1 MKAIILEDE
10 KIAAQNLQRQLADVA
25 PTIEVMQVLQTVE
38 EATEWFASH
47 AEPDIAFM
55 DIHLA
60 DGLVFHLFKQV
71 KVQCP
76 IIFTTAYNQYALEAF
91 RVNSIDYL
99 LKPIDKEE
107 LRRALNKYSSM
118 TGHGGNEN
126 AVVSPEVWQ
135 NVITMLHEAEHHYR
149 SYFLIPNGDKLIPLS
164 THDIACIYIEN
175 KISIVITFDGQ
186 RRVIDKPLDALMQD
200 LDPKLFFRANRQ
212 YIVSHRAVKDISF
225 WFGNKLQLHLTVK
238 TPESIVISKAK
249 VSEFKEWYSR

>member
-10 KIAAQNLQRQLADVA
+10 KIAAQSLQRQLAEVA
-25 PTIEVMQVLQTVE
+25 PTIEVVQVLQTVE
-38 EATEWFASH
+38 EAAEWFSSH

-71 KVQCP
+71 SVQCP
-76 IIFTTAYNQYALEAF
+76 VIFTTAYNQYALEAF

-107 LRRALNKYSSM
+107 LRRALNKYTSM
-118 TGHGGNEN
+118 TGRSSQEKV
-126 AVVSPEVWQ
+126 VVSPEVWQ
-135 NVITMLHEAEHHYR
+135 NVVAMLREAEHHYR
-149 SYFLIPNGDKLIPLS
+149 SYFLIPIGDKLVPLP
-164 THDIACIYIEN
+164 TQDIACIYIEN
-175 KISIVITFDGQ
+175 KISIAITFDGQ
-186 RRVIDKPLDALMQD
+186 RRVIDKPLDLLMQE
-200 LDPKLFFRANRQ
+200 LDPKVFFRANRQ
-212 YIVSHRAVKDISF
+212 YIVAHKAVKDISF
-225 WFGNKLQLHLTVK
+225 WFGNKLQLYLTVK